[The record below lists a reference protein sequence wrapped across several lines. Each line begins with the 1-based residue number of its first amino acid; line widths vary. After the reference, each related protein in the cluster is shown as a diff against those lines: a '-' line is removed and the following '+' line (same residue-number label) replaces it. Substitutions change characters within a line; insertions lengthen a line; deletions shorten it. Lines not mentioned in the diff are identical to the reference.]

1 MKVKMLEEK
10 EAADL
15 ADLFPGWVGDLL
27 KESAEGARSTL
38 RWFIMTLYARGYE
51 IAKKSK

>member
-1 MKVKMLEEK
+1 MKIEILKVK

-15 ADLFPGWVGDLL
+15 ADLFPEWVGDLL

-38 RWFIMTLYARGYE
+38 RWFIMTLYVRGYE
-51 IAKKSK
+51 ITKKI